1 MSTENIIPFERRA
14 KVPQA
19 PASIEPGLGDVL
31 RGYAAKGHR
40 KAEMPMDRDDTIGD
54 LMDIMEEVA
63 AADYHRMT
71 ITTAGMA
78 GTDPANLPGVAR
90 YIEDGWR
97 ISDVRIDGTDISVDI
112 IKNPNLLGGLA

>member
-63 AADYHRMT
+63 AAGWHLAEVGEGMLNGRPALGFVFRVYDMT
-71 ITTAGMA
+71 DG
-78 GTDPANLPGVAR
+78 PA
-90 YIEDGWR
+90 
-97 ISDVRIDGTDISVDI
+97 
-112 IKNPNLLGGLA
+112 